1 MIQYI
6 FRWLVEE
13 YITFTVHTLPNVSP
27 NQIEEIMGASK
38 SQIVKFVASLIC
50 SLILAST
57 AFAQLNA
64 TAPLSSGTAAFTLSA
79 GDVSNLELFMGKHI
93 GQTMLRIAYTPEKQ
107 AEFTKIAGENL
118 QKNVSVVLDGKE
130 VSKILV
136 TKEQMDSS
144 LNVMMGPTDEAT
156 ENEAFAIA
164 KALVNPPPESAV
176 IFPGADAAPAAGD
189 VVFSL
194 SSDEG
199 ISKVIV
205 ALFKDHTE
213 LDVTFPSHE
222 KIDEYAR
229 ITKDNIG
236 KKLKVLLNGKLVQE
250 DVIKAPGWGHVVKVQ
265 MPSPDEAFELA
276 KALIHPNPQTVSP
289 TP

>member
-1 MIQYI
+1 M
-6 FRWLVEE
+6 
-13 YITFTVHTLPNVSP
+13 
-27 NQIEEIMGASK
+27 EEIAGTYET
-38 SQIVKFVASLIC
+38 QIVKFVVSLIC

-57 AFAQLNA
+57 AAAQAPA
-64 TAPLSSGTAAFTLSA
+64 TASLSSGTAAFTLSA

-118 QKNVSVVLDGKE
+118 QKNVSVVLNGKE

-136 TKEQMDSS
+136 IKAQMDTS
-144 LNVMMGPTDEAT
+144 LNVMMGPVDEAT

-164 KALVNPPPESAV
+164 KALVNSPPESGG
-176 IFPGADAAPAAGD
+176 IFPAADDAPAAGD

-222 KIDEYAR
+222 KIEEYAKV
-229 ITKDNIG
+229 TKDNIG

-265 MPSPDEAFELA
+265 MPSPDEAFAMA
-276 KALIHPNPQTVSP
+276 KALIHPTPQTVSP

>member
-1 MIQYI
+1 M
-6 FRWLVEE
+6 
-13 YITFTVHTLPNVSP
+13 
-27 NQIEEIMGASK
+27 EEITGAYET
-38 SQIVKFVASLIC
+38 QIVKFVASLIC

-57 AFAQLNA
+57 ATAQAPA

-93 GQTMLRIAYTPEKQ
+93 GKTMLRIAYTPEKQ
-107 AEFTKIAGENL
+107 DEFTKIAGENL
-118 QKNVSVVLDGKE
+118 QKNVRVVLNGKE

-136 TKEQMDSS
+136 TKAQMDTS
-144 LNVMMGPTDEAT
+144 LNVMMGPVDEST

-164 KALVNPPPESAV
+164 KALVNPPPESGR
-176 IFPGADAAPAAGD
+176 IFPAADAAPAAGD

-222 KIDEYAR
+222 KIDEYAKV
-229 ITKDNIG
+229 TKDNIG

-250 DVIKAPGWGHVVKVQ
+250 DVIKARGWGHVVKVQ
-265 MPSPDEAFELA
+265 MPSPDEAFEMA
-276 KALIHPNPQTVSP
+276 KALIHPTPQTVSP